1 MLGVNLLNH
10 TLACPLS
17 VVGYALHIILSGPLA
32 GALGYYMF
40 PDGRVGLLTRHMLLL
55 TTFETWLGGEGSDLC
70 REG

>member
-17 VVGYALHIILSGPLA
+17 VAGYALHIILSGPLA

-40 PDGRVGLLTRHMLLL
+40 PDGRVGLLTRRMLLPAA
-55 TTFETWLGGEGSDLC
+55 FETWLGKEGSDL
-70 REG
+70 RHEG